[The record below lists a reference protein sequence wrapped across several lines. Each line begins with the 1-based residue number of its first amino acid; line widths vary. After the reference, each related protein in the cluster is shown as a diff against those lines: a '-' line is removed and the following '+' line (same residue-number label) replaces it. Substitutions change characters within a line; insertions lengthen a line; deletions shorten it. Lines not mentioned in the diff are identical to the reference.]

1 MTPKKIPLRRCIG
14 CMESKPKKELVRVV
28 RSPEGIISVDLTGKK
43 SGRGAYIC
51 SSTECLQKAQKGKRI
66 ERSLECAVPN
76 EVYQLLLQQI
86 GGQNEQ

>member
-28 RSPEGIISVDLTGKK
+28 RSPEGIISIDLNGKK

-51 SSTECLQKAQKGKRI
+51 SSISCLQKAQKGKRL
-66 ERSLECAVPN
+66 ERALECMVPC
-76 EVYQLLLQQI
+76 EVYDQLTQQI
-86 GGQNEQ
+86 GGQNDE